1 MASTH
6 AWNAD
11 LGVLRGPLRHWRGVA
26 GEEESQ
32 CARIAAKRAV
42 KQALER
48 DKPSRLD
55 AAPANVDGFRPA
67 ASIAARTGLKARA

>member
-1 MASTH
+1 M

-55 AAPANVDGFRPA
+55 T
-67 ASIAARTGLKARA
+67 ARRTSMVFGLPPRLPLEPG